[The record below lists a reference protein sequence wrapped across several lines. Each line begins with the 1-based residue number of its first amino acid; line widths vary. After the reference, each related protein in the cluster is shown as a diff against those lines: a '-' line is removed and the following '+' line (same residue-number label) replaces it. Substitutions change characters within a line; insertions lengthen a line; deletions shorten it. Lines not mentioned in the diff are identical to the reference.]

1 MNTKK
6 ALITLLLLPVLFFF
20 TFCKST
26 TNQHMKDEY
35 QIIETKLD
43 EAIMSQNPREACL
56 ELIPEISAYK
66 SVDSV
71 WLEGSN
77 LWVKFKE
84 KGKVSW
90 FIPESEDSN
99 TNTIDINE

>member
-1 MNTKK
+1 
-6 ALITLLLLPVLFFF
+6 
-20 TFCKST
+20 
-26 TNQHMKDEY
+26 MKDEY

>member
-1 MNTKK
+1 
-6 ALITLLLLPVLFFF
+6 
-20 TFCKST
+20 
-26 TNQHMKDEY
+26 MKDEY

-43 EAIMSQNPREACL
+43 GAIMSQNPREACL

-71 WLEGSN
+71 WIEGSN
-77 LWVKFKE
+77 LWIKFKE

-90 FIPESEDSN
+90 FIPGSEDSN
-99 TNTIDINE
+99 TNTIDIND